1 MYDGLP
7 DGDLHGEDDESRE
20 PVGES
25 LPTEVPDGFDLEYYL
40 SYPQEKAVGGP
51 KHASIDWFL
60 ASILPGDGDRPPPS
74 PKPAEKTI
82 DALASPDS
90 DVRTSESELPSDSG
104 NPSARSDYYDRMTM
118 GSRRSSLL
126 TGADLESDITDE
138 DAMAD
143 LVRGVREADRL
154 FAVDEGRFWPSEDSG
169 SYVTQEQKD
178 VERSDEDVAPYRDGD
193 GHYVDDSGVIES
205 YPQPEWNDQVM
216 DNGLGALGNS
226 DSGYVVEDMSNPRG
240 FPTGDFME
248 EADFLD
254 ENPILPEVWHLQ
266 PFGYA
271 ATERRAMTIRVSTD
285 VEKVRDLTKAFLKE
299 HGRKSIV
306 RRSVLSFLQGRG
318 LPQYLASDIIRC
330 MKHDH
335 DILIPDVMDTFP
347 ISSEATDEMRRMAS
361 IHGRLLELS
370 LTVPDAATASRLNRC
385 AARIA
390 HAIMQLERA
399 DDGSGNI

>member
-1 MYDGLP
+1 MPSSLPTDPALTKAVDTFGLGTYDGLS
-7 DGDLHGEDDESRE
+7 DSDFHGEDDEARE
-20 PVGES
+20 PSGES
-25 LPTEVPDGFDLEYYL
+25 LPTEVPEGFDLEYYL

-74 PKPAEKTI
+74 PKPAEKTV
-82 DALASPDS
+82 DDLAAPPS
-90 DVRTSESELPSDSG
+90 DVRTSESELPSDSD
-104 NPSARSDYYDRMTM
+104 NPAARSDYYDRMTM
-118 GSRRSSLL
+118 GGDLDLSSVVRS
-126 TGADLESDITDE
+126 
-138 DAMAD
+138 
-143 LVRGVREADRL
+143 LVGL
-154 FAVDEGRFWPSEDSG
+154 GEGRYWPSEDSG

-178 VERSDEDVAPYRDGD
+178 VGPSDEDVAPYKDGD
-193 GHYVDDSGVIES
+193 GHYVDDDGVIES
-205 YPQPEWNDQVM
+205 YPQPEFNDQVM
-216 DNGLGALGNS
+216 DDNLGALGNS

-240 FPTGDFME
+240 FPTEDFME
-248 EADFLD
+248 ESDFLD
-254 ENPILPEVWHLQ
+254 ENPILPEIWHLQ

-271 ATERRAMTIRVSTD
+271 ATAERQAMTIRVSTD

-306 RRSVLSFLQGRG
+306 RRSVLSFLQGQG

-335 DILIPDVMDTFP
+335 DILVPDVMDTFP
-347 ISSEATDEMRRMAS
+347 IASDAPDDLRRMAS

-370 LTVPDAATASRLNRC
+370 LTVPDAATASKLNRC

-399 DDGSGNI
+399 DVGSGNI